1 MAVKKTPARRK
12 PARKKISRKAIA
24 RKPLRGGTW
33 YHRAAAR
40 LALIIISHAEKHR
53 ALVRT
58 RKDAAILR
66 ATHAGCAKC
75 HGTGTLY
82 TKGKDGAFTGSK
94 PCPATPTATKVSRYA
109 VARQA
114 RFGVDKSSGLIG
126 WRCPCGKKERP
137 RYRDAKEATKAIRT
151 HERDKHGGQSVGARW
166 YAQLPEGAAQITGTP
181 TPAKQTPK
189 PKGVPATRIVSREN
203 SPYDPKNPAQEHR
216 RNPVNHDPKAKNQ
229 HSGLTDSEWVKQGDD
244 REIMPGECKHCR
256 GTTYLPVINS
266 NANTDYDRQIF
277 IRCTECVA
285 GRVSA

>member
-1 MAVKKTPARRK
+1 MPRHRHPLHQGQGRRVHRFQALPRNSDRHEGVPVRGCPAGPVRRRQVLG
-12 PARKKISRKAIA
+12 PD
-24 RKPLRGGTW
+24 
-33 YHRAAAR
+33 R
-40 LALIIISHAEKHR
+40 LALP
-53 ALVRT
+53 
-58 RKDAAILR
+58 LR
-66 ATHAGCAKC
+66 EE
-75 HGTGTLY
+75 
-82 TKGKDGAFTGSK
+82 GA
-94 PCPATPTATKVSRYA
+94 
-109 VARQA
+109 
-114 RFGVDKSSGLIG
+114 
-126 WRCPCGKKERP
+126 P